1 MNVGPAGTAIVLSM
15 DELSKANLCRLTQH
29 CSNDVQIAMS
39 SHGDIQPQCSGP
51 GRKKSLCCNPPDGV
65 DPISPVALENI
76 FPELPPADANVR
88 FDLQRLG
95 SDRLKDTL
103 APGGDPN
110 LQAFGFVLIAGPK
123 EVVSSFNYKR
133 DGSHVEVV
141 DCSSI
146 SAAGIQKVRILCTN
160 DSEDSNCDDV
170 LDGGLKGTVVR
181 MPDGCGPGQY
191 AIAHSI
197 SQSSDQRLH
206 ADLEERRAGFRPV
219 MDFEFSYDFANIKR
233 SESPVLLRVDY
244 S

>member
-1 MNVGPAGTAIVLSM
+1 MSADVA
-15 DELSKANLCRLTQH
+15 
-29 CSNDVQIAMS
+29 CSNDAQIAMS
-39 SHGDIQPQCSGP
+39 RYGGSQTLCSGP
-51 GRKKSLCCNPPDGV
+51 GRRKSLCCNPPDGV
-65 DPISPVALENI
+65 DPISPVALEDI
-76 FPELPPADANVR
+76 FPELPSTDAKVR

-110 LQAFGFVLIAGPK
+110 LEAFGFVLIAGPK
-123 EVVSSFNYKR
+123 DVVSSFNQKR

-146 SAAGIQKVRILCTN
+146 SAAGIQRARIVCTN

-170 LDGGLKGTVVR
+170 LEGGPEGTVVR

-191 AIAHSI
+191 AVVQSI

-206 ADLEERRAGFRPV
+206 ADLEKRRARSRPV
-219 MDFEFSYDFANIKR
+219 MDLEFSYDFANIKR
-233 SESPVLLRVDY
+233 SDSPVLLRIDY